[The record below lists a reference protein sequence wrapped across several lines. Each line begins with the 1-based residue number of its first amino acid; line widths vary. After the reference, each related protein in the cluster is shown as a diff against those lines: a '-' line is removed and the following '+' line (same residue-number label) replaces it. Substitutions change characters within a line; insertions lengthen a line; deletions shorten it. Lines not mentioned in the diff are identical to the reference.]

1 MLNLFKINLS
11 IIIGAFSIILLS
23 CSSEPREIDYGK
35 ENCNFCSMTI
45 MDKQFGSES
54 MTKKGKIFTFCS
66 IECMLWDYEAEK
78 SAKKGDFELLLAKD
92 FVKPNEFKNVND
104 LFFVVS
110 KDIPSP
116 MGASLSAYDSQSK
129 AEDAIKNKEGKIY
142 KWNELSNIV
151 KR

>member
-1 MLNLFKINLS
+1 MFRQINLFLIFIVS
-11 IIIGAFSIILLS
+11 SIILSS

-35 ENCNFCSMTI
+35 ENCHFCSMTI

-54 MTKKGKIFTFCS
+54 MTNKGKIYTFCS

-78 SAKKGDFELLLAKD
+78 SAKKADFEMLLAKD
-92 FVKPNEFKNVND
+92 YVKPEKFTNVND

-110 KDIPSP
+110 QDIPSP
-116 MGASLSAYDSQSK
+116 MGAFLSAYSSK
-129 AEDAIKNKEGKIY
+129 EKANEALQGKTGNVY
-142 KWNELSNIV
+142 TWSELANVV